1 MTNPYQPPAFEP
13 PPLGYFQAPPPPGAP
28 PGPVE
33 REVSALD
40 AFRFVFA
47 DQNWWKHALYGLLLQ
62 LMPLAGP
69 IALAGWVGEVHRRLV
84 WHYEKPVPAFS
95 FDDLGEYMK
104 SGWVAFVAQ
113 FILIA
118 SFILP
123 LVILCCV
130 LVGFSAGASS
140 TSGAA
145 TLAPL
150 LLLLLVPPLA
160 LLPFLST
167 SSTTIAELSENLGQ
181 ALSPSLNVRYLA
193 RIGAK
198 SVLPLLGLILLAL
211 GSTLLGLLACCVGVY
226 LSTQVVRLASVHL
239 RWQLYN
245 ESLRSG
251 GAHLAIKAPT
261 ALPSERRR

>member
-1 MTNPYQPPAFEP
+1 MTTPYQPPAFEP
-13 PPLGYFQAPPPPGAP
+13 PPAVYLQAPPPGAP

-33 REVSALD
+33 REVSVLD

-62 LMPLAGP
+62 LIPLAGP
-69 IALAGWVGEVHRRLV
+69 IALAGWLGEVHRRLV

-113 FILIA
+113 FILVM
-118 SFILP
+118 SFIVP
-123 LVILCCV
+123 LMILCGVVVV
-130 LVGFSAGASS
+130 LLPHAGSASQAG
-140 TSGAA
+140 

-150 LLLLLVPPLA
+150 LLLLLIPPIL
-160 LLPFLST
+160 LLPFLSL
-167 SSTTIAELSENLGQ
+167 SSTTIAELGERLGQ
-181 ALSPSLNVRYLA
+181 SLSPALNLRYLG
-193 RIGAK
+193 RIGLK
-198 SVLPLLGLILLAL
+198 SLLPLFGLMLLAL
-211 GSTLLGLLACCVGVY
+211 GVTLLGLLACFVGVY

-251 GAHLAIKAPT
+251 GAHIASKPPVV
-261 ALPSERRR
+261 LPSERRR